1 MGESSV
7 GVGNNVLNVD
17 SVGLS
22 CYIACI
28 DIVQAC
34 DSFGYQRSKRG
45 LCSPYNG
52 KAAQKLFHFTFV
64 SLHL

>member
-1 MGESSV
+1 
-7 GVGNNVLNVD
+7 VLNTD
-17 SVGLS
+17 SLGLS
-22 CYIACI
+22 WHIACT

-52 KAAQKLFHFTFV
+52 NIAQKPPHFTFV